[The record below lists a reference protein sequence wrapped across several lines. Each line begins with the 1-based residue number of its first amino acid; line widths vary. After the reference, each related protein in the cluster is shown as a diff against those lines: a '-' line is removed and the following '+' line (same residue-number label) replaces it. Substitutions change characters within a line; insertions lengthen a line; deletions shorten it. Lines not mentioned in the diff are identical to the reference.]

1 MDECGIKIS
10 IVLTSYNYEQ
20 YISECIQSVINQTYT
35 NWEMVIVDDGS
46 TDNSIDIIKDFCAKD
61 NRIKLF
67 THQNNENKGLQK
79 TLKYGIEIAD
89 TEWITLLESDD
100 ILSPDYLEKKA
111 QVIKHNNNINLIFNE
126 CEIFG
131 DAKRI
136 ERISR
141 SMKRTSKKLSKR
153 KFPANMFYDF
163 YCDNNIF
170 TFSSVTV
177 KKSDLLKI
185 DFDTP
190 IDCLLDWW
198 IYIQLAHLNNF
209 YYIPSKLTKWR
220 LHPSSYINKSKQK
233 SPFALQTKAYY
244 KIYKNKGD
252 KKILA
257 FIVYGQICWIFK
269 KINHKIEKLTIIS
282 TKYIKGE
289 KKFSELLRLK

>member
-1 MDECGIKIS
+1 MDECSLKIS

-35 NWEMVIVDDGS
+35 NWEMIIVDDAS
-46 TDNSIDIIKDFCAKD
+46 TDNSVSIIKDFCQKD

-67 THQNNENKGLQK
+67 THPNNENKGLQK
-79 TLKYGIEIAD
+79 TLEYGIKLAE

-100 ILSPDYLEKKA
+100 ILAPDYLEQKTE
-111 QVIKHNNNINLIFNE
+111 VIKNNNNINLIFNE

-131 DAKRI
+131 DKKRI

-141 SMKRTSKKLSKR
+141 SMKRTNKKLSK
-153 KFPANMFYDF
+153 KKYPANMFYDF

-170 TFSSVTV
+170 TFSSVTA
-177 KKSDLLKI
+177 KKSDLLKT
-185 DFDTP
+185 DFNTP

-220 LHPSSYINKSKQK
+220 LHPSSYISKSKQK

-244 KIYKNKGD
+244 KIYKNTDD

-269 KINHKIEKLTIIS
+269 KINHKIEKLTIITS
-282 TKYIKGE
+282 KYIKGE
-289 KKFSELLRLK
+289 KKFSELLKIN